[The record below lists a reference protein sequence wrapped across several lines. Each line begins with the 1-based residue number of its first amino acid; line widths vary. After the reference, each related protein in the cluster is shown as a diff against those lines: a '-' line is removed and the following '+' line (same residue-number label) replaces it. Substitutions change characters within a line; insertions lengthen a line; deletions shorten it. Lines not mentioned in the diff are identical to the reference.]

1 MLSQHNTLMTS
12 PFPPPPPPIFP
23 KQDPATPAFWD
34 ARFDA
39 AFTPWDQGGVPKS
52 LSDYVAQNPSPK
64 KVLIPGCGSA
74 HEVRF
79 FARHQ
84 WDVRA
89 IDFSSAA
96 VVQARHLLGSLGA
109 LVEKADFFGEAI
121 GLARFD
127 VIYERAF
134 LCALPRHLWQS
145 WAARVAQLISPDGFL
160 AGFFY
165 FDDSEKGPPFGIT
178 EQRLTQLL
186 EPHFSLMQN
195 DLPTDSIPI
204 FVGKERWQVWR
215 RRH

>member
-1 MLSQHNTLMTS
+1 MTS
-12 PFPPPPPPIFP
+12 PLTPPPPPIFP
-23 KQDPATPAFWD
+23 KHDPATPAFWD

-52 LSDYVAQNPSPK
+52 LSDYVAQNPAPK

-79 FARHQ
+79 FATHH

-96 VVQARHLLGSLGA
+96 VMHARQLLGSLGN
-109 LVEKADFFGEAI
+109 LVEEADFFGETI

-127 VIYERAF
+127 IIYERAF
-134 LCALPRHLWQS
+134 LCALPRHLWES

-160 AGFFY
+160 VGFFY
-165 FDDSEKGPPFGIT
+165 FGDTEKGPPFGIA
-178 EQRLTQLL
+178 ERELSRLLL
-186 EPHFSLMQN
+186 PHFSLIE
-195 DLPTDSIPI
+195 DHLPTDSIPI
-204 FVGKERWQVWR
+204 FAGKERWQVWQ